1 MFYIYSP
8 SPELK
13 NYYCLGWHI
22 WSCLQM
28 SPKSRGWACTDPQ
41 TWRLDLRIKIK
52 FRAISNKFSTDWF
65 IWSVGLRCIFVKAG
79 FGVAICYLQFGKVAG
94 TENGGVVHFQS
105 DWLKNMATIFILRM
119 SRRGWQ
125 AVGPTQNVFWIA
137 HLDVSLLQKVV
148 WASRSKDAWPKT
160 SCLEQQYHHSVHF
173 IARQSFAFYWRLP
186 WMGRV
191 SVTFTIFEELRAPI
205 VKGLGGWLE

>member
-1 MFYIYSP
+1 
-8 SPELK
+8 
-13 NYYCLGWHI
+13 
-22 WSCLQM
+22 M

-41 TWRLDLRIKIK
+41 TWRLNLHIEIK
-52 FRAISNKFSTDWF
+52 FRAISNKRNFQQIDSF
-65 IWSVGLRCIFVKAG
+65 GPSG
-79 FGVAICYLQFGKVAG
+79 FDTFLSKPDLEWLSAICSLEKSP
-94 TENGGVVHFQS
+94 EPKNGGVVHSKS